1 MDKRATTTAGGG
13 GTAKRMSFFAVFA
26 MWNQD
31 GEAVNES
38 SGEEA
43 GGNLNHREL
52 ASGRGAAS
60 QGEWSTTGGKRGRR
74 AAGVRESHSYSH
86 GHDSVM
92 SFTVCCVLLV
102 ASRLLYLAF
111 LLACFSVSVSVCVSL
126 SNAIKQLTR

>member
-1 MDKRATTTAGGG
+1 
-13 GTAKRMSFFAVFA
+13 MSFFAVFA

-31 GEAVNES
+31 GEAVNET

-52 ASGRGAAS
+52 ASGKGAAS
-60 QGEWSTTGGKRGRR
+60 QGQWSTTGGKRGRR

-86 GHDSVM
+86 GHDSVT
-92 SFTVCCVLLV
+92 SFTVCCVLLLV

-111 LLACFSVSVSVCVSL
+111 LLACFCVSALCVSL
-126 SNAIKQLTR
+126 SPTQ

>member
-1 MDKRATTTAGGG
+1 
-13 GTAKRMSFFAVFA
+13 
-26 MWNQD
+26 
-31 GEAVNES
+31 VNET

-43 GGNLNHREL
+43 GGNLYHREL

-74 AAGVRESHSYSH
+74 AAGVREIHSYSH

-92 SFTVCCVLLV
+92 SFTVCCVLLLV

-111 LLACFSVSVSVCVSL
+111 LLASFSLSLSLSL

>member
-13 GTAKRMSFFAVFA
+13 GTAKRMSFFDVSA

-31 GEAVNES
+31 GEAVNET

-43 GGNLNHREL
+43 GGNLYHREL

-74 AAGVRESHSYSH
+74 AAGVREIHSYSH

-92 SFTVCCVLLV
+92 SFTVCCVLLLV

-111 LLACFSVSVSVCVSL
+111 LLACFSLSL
-126 SNAIKQLTR
+126 SKAIKQLTR

>member
-13 GTAKRMSFFAVFA
+13 GTAKRMSFFDVSA

-31 GEAVNES
+31 GEAVNET

-43 GGNLNHREL
+43 GGNLYHREL

-74 AAGVRESHSYSH
+74 AAGVREIHSYSH

-92 SFTVCCVLLV
+92 SFTVCCVLLLV

-111 LLACFSVSVSVCVSL
+111 LLASFSLSLSLSL

>member
-13 GTAKRMSFFAVFA
+13 GTAKRMSFFAVSA
-26 MWNQD
+26 MWNQN
-31 GEAVNES
+31 GEAVNET

-43 GGNLNHREL
+43 GGNLYHREL

-60 QGEWSTTGGKRGRR
+60 QGDGSTTGGKRGRP

-92 SFTVCCVLLV
+92 SFTVCSVLLLV

-111 LLACFSVSVSVCVSL
+111 LLACFSLSL